1 MLAKNVN
8 DNVGCQASRVI
19 VDLHREQARSH
30 KKNAVQGN
38 AYTLNSFFIVSL
50 IPPKYLS

>member
-1 MLAKNVN
+1 MLARNLRAPLGVRLPALSLTFFAN
-8 DNVGCQASRVI
+8 MLAPTVI
-19 VDLHREQARSH
+19 
-30 KKNAVQGN
+30 QGS